1 MNLNLDEQE
10 FIEKYGFALND
21 LYYACIYDICK
32 KSYWCCNVKE
42 LAYQIENEIYKEL
55 GEDNIESN
63 VLYKLTENTL
73 FNIKIYTHNIAIPY
87 KDIYFIFEIGGEGN
101 SLSIKNWDL
110 KPKEEIEKDKKY
122 EDIEDELTEEE
133 EENVQ

>member
-1 MNLNLDEQE
+1 MSLNLDEQE

-55 GEDNIESN
+55 SEDNIESN
-63 VLYKLTENTL
+63 ILYKLTENIP
-73 FNIKIYTHNIAIPY
+73 FNIKIYTHNIAIQY
-87 KDIYFIFEIGGEGN
+87 KDIYFTFEIKWTGN
-101 SLSIKNWDL
+101 SLSVEDWDL
-110 KPKEEIEKDKKY
+110 KSKEEIENDKKY
-122 EDIEDELTEEE
+122 EDIEDVLTDDE